1 MRSRKK
7 AKKRTALP
15 EEPEKSLPQ
24 KPESVRMGIVCL
36 YGAAFISAC
45 FLILNGQVQWHEEKT
60 EALTLVRIALLHMGF
75 SAVQDAGLGFIISR
89 CLPWSRWV
97 LVACTGISLVFH
109 AATFAQVAA
118 VSPGFCISRL
128 LVLFMEIGAVAL
140 CFGQA
145 SRGWFAS
152 LSK

>member
-1 MRSRKK
+1 MRRKK

-75 SAVQDAGLGFIISR
+75 SAVQDAGIGFAISR
-89 CLPWSRWV
+89 GLPWARWALAV
-97 LVACTGISLVFH
+97 CVGISLVFH
-109 AATFAQVAA
+109 AATFPQTAA
-118 VSPGFCISRL
+118 ASPGFCISRL